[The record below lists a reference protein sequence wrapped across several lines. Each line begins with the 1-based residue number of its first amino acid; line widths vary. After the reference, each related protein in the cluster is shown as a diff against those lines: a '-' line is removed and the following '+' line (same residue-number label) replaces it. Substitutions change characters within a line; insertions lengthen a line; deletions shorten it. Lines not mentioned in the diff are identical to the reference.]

1 MAPGKAQFTR
11 RRQPMKGGKAYLLG
25 GCTLIRPLTIALLA
39 VLFAFLVQFSGSP
52 PQALASEPAMATAQ
66 ADAEPNPYA
75 GSDGASPLDNVPVL
89 PMVGGTV
96 GLLGTLCVVAIR
108 REWI

>member
-1 MAPGKAQFTR
+1 
-11 RRQPMKGGKAYLLG
+11 
-25 GCTLIRPLTIALLA
+25 
-39 VLFAFLVQFSGSP
+39 
-52 PQALASEPAMATAQ
+52 MATAQ

>member
-1 MAPGKAQFTR
+1 
-11 RRQPMKGGKAYLLG
+11 
-25 GCTLIRPLTIALLA
+25 LTIALLA
-39 VLFAFLVQFSGSP
+39 VLFAVLVQFSGSP
-52 PQALASEPAMATAQ
+52 PQALASEPATAQ
-66 ADAEPNPYA
+66 ADAESNPYA
-75 GSDGASPLDNVPVL
+75 GSDGASPLDDVPVL